1 MELNPLA
8 GVKISSL
15 NNNLTESTNSIGVA
29 NVQKFE
35 KSTDILIS
43 LANYVPV
50 TMSYDDLK
58 KRNFKVYL
66 NEKIRDFNTVVVSAN
81 KFEEYDRNHTVSL
94 KHGVKSV
101 EGHLFAGTGITNIN
115 SIKTVKEIVKEIING
130 M

>member
-1 MELNPLA
+1 MKKKIIGLLVLCFFSITSIAQNIIITDMELNPLA

-50 TMSYDDLK
+50 TVSYDDLK

-66 NEKIRDFNTVVVSAN
+66 N
-81 KFEEYDRNHTVSL
+81 
-94 KHGVKSV
+94 
-101 EGHLFAGTGITNIN
+101 
-115 SIKTVKEIVKEIING
+115 
-130 M
+130 